1 MVEIALL
8 HVEVDIKSLSIIIFW
23 LPPKSLSPLC
33 VADES
38 VKENILGTYVC
49 RLENPYYQFSLLKDT
64 CTDISLYYQQ
74 HSKRKG

>member
-33 VADES
+33 VVDDT
-38 VKENILGTYVC
+38 VKENILGTCV
-49 RLENPYYQFSLLKDT
+49 
-64 CTDISLYYQQ
+64 
-74 HSKRKG
+74 G

>member
-23 LPPKSLSPLC
+23 LHPKSLSPLC

-38 VKENILGTYVC
+38 VNEKILGIRMC
-49 RLENPYYQFSLLKDT
+49 RLENPYYQFLS
-64 CTDISLYYQQ
+64 
-74 HSKRKG
+74 